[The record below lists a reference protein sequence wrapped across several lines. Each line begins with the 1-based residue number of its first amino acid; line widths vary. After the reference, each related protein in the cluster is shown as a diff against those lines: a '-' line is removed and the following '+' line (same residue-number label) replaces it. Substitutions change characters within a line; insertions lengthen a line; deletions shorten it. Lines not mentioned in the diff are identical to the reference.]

1 MRGISAT
8 LLIIITAVVLLV
20 AALVLLTI
28 FGGGIA
34 PWGTMVNPYN
44 YCYQQCQSTCSTTG
58 NLPPNWFV
66 ATQKTDQ
73 GLKSCAEI
81 TGVKSCSDCLR

>member
-34 PWGTMVNPYN
+34 PWGAMVNPYN
-44 YCYQQCQSTCSTTG
+44 YCMQECQSTCSITG
-58 NLPPNWFV
+58 NLPSWWFM
-66 ATQKTDQ
+66 QMHKTDE
-73 GLKSCAEI
+73 GMKTCAEI